1 MKKTIS
7 LRWKLARTL
16 LLFGLFIIA
25 VLFVF
30 QGILLE
36 PMYEA
41 NKISTVKTVSDSVA
55 AMIQSGAEVDEE
67 TLFAMQLENDT
78 CVRVI
83 DTEDADEYFQ
93 PPGMNA
99 GCVLYRMNPQE
110 ISNLVTQA
118 YTSEDGTYLS
128 RESTYHGMPDEK
140 EKIRDDKSIRNI
152 TYVRMVRE
160 KEGDEDSSLYAV
172 MVYTGF
178 PRVND
183 ASRTLNRQLLYI
195 GVITIAAVIFLTWL
209 LDRSIARPLSVINK
223 EAKNLPEGEYTADPS
238 TNCYRE
244 AQELN
249 ATLVQAA
256 DDIKKADKARRDL
269 IANVSH
275 DLRTPLTMITG
286 YGEMM
291 IDMPEEK
298 TDENIQVIIDESRRL
313 SVLVNDLLDLSRMQ
327 EGKIRLQCEKFDL
340 HEMISSE
347 LRKYDVYTREGYQIE
362 YIPAMKCI
370 VNADRRRMEQV
381 FNNYMT
387 NALHYGGEAK
397 HIIVREV
404 KMENSIQVQVRDF
417 GEGIAEKDLSN
428 IWERYYKVDKEHVR
442 TSSGSGIGLS
452 IVRSILDLHHAR
464 YGVNSEPGKG
474 STFWFELPL
483 CADDEKGNA

>member
-25 VLFVF
+25 VLSVF
-30 QGILLE
+30 QGVLLE

-41 NKISTVKTVSDSVA
+41 NKISTVKSVSDSIT
-55 AMIQSGAEVDEE
+55 AMIQSGTEVDEE
-67 TLFAMQLENDT
+67 TLFAVQMENDT

-83 DTEDADEYFQ
+83 DTEDPDDYYQ
-93 PPGMNA
+93 PPGTNA

-110 ISNLVTQA
+110 INSMITQA
-118 YTSEDGTYLS
+118 YTSGDGTYLS
-128 RESTYHGMPDEK
+128 KELTYHGKPDEMDK
-140 EKIRDDKSIRNI
+140 FGDDKAIRNI
-152 TYVRMVRE
+152 TYTRMVRE
-160 KEGDEDSSLYAV
+160 NNDENDDLYAV
-172 MVYTGF
+172 MVYAGF

-195 GVITIAAVIFLTWL
+195 GIIMVIAVAVLTWL
-209 LDRSIARPLSVINK
+209 LDRSIARPLSVINR
-223 EAKNLPEGEYTADPS
+223 EAKKLPEGEYTAVSS

-256 DDIKKADKARRDL
+256 EDINKAEKARRDL

-313 SVLVNDLLDLSRMQ
+313 SALVNDLLDLSRMQ
-327 EGKIRLQCEKFDL
+327 EGKIELHCEAFDL

-347 LRKYDVYTREGYQIE
+347 LRKYDVYVKDGYQIE
-362 YIPAMKCI
+362 YVPALKCE
-370 VNADRRRMEQV
+370 VNADRKRMEQV

-404 KMENSIQVQVRDF
+404 KMENSIQVQVTDF
-417 GEGIAEKDLSN
+417 GEGIDEKDLSN
-428 IWERYYKVDKEHVR
+428 IWDRYYKVDKEHVR

-452 IVRSILDLHHAR
+452 IVRTILELHHAR

-483 CADDEKGNA
+483 CTDDDKSKA

>member
-30 QGILLE
+30 QGLLLE

-41 NKISTVKTVSDSVA
+41 NKISTVKTVSDSIA
-55 AMIQSGAEVDEE
+55 AMIQSGAEVSEE
-67 TLFAMQLENDT
+67 TLFAMQMENDT

-83 DTEDADEYFQ
+83 DTDEPDDFYQ

-110 ISNLVTQA
+110 INNMITQA
-118 YTSEDGTYLS
+118 YSSDDDTYLS
-128 RESTYHGMPDEK
+128 RESTYHGMPEDMKKME
-140 EKIRDDKSIRNI
+140 DDKAIRSI
-152 TYVRMVRE
+152 TYTRMVR
-160 KEGDEDSSLYAV
+160 KGNDEDGDLYAV
-172 MVYTGF
+172 MVYAGF

-195 GVITIAAVIFLTWL
+195 GIITAAAVMFLTWL
-209 LDRSIARPLSVINK
+209 LDRSIARPLEVINS
-223 EAKNLPEGEYTADPS
+223 EAKKLPDGEYTADPS
-238 TNCYRE
+238 TNLYSE

-249 ATLVQAA
+249 ETLVQAA
-256 DDIKKADKARRDL
+256 EDIRKADKARRDL

-298 TDENIQVIIDESRRL
+298 TDENIRVIIDESKRL
-313 SVLVNDLLDLSRMQ
+313 SALVNDLLDLSRMQ
-327 EGKIRLQCEKFDL
+327 EGKIELHCEPFDL
-340 HEMISSE
+340 HEMVSTE
-347 LRKYDVYTREGYQIE
+347 LRKYDVYTRDGYQIE
-362 YIPAMKCI
+362 YIPAMNCP

-428 IWERYYKVDKEHVR
+428 IWDRYYKVDREHVR

-452 IVRSILDLHHAR
+452 IVRSILDLHHAK

-483 CADDEKGNA
+483 YTDSNKGNA